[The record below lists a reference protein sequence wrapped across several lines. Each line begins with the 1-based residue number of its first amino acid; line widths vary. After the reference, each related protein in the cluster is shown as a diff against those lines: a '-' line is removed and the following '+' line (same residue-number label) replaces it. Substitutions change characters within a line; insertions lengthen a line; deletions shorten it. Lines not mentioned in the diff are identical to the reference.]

1 MNGFNEEQVMQLIE
15 AYEKQC
21 MIIEELT
28 LRLSIFEEAAL
39 KSKKETIEL
48 HQELAKVKNELEELH
63 KMNEEHKTENTDM
76 PC

>member
-48 HQELAKVKNELEELH
+48 HQELAKMKNELEEFH

>member
-39 KSKKETIEL
+39 KSKKENIEL
-48 HQELAKVKNELEELH
+48 HQELAKMKNELEEFH
-63 KMNEEHKTENTDM
+63 RMNEEHETKNTDM

>member
-48 HQELAKVKNELEELH
+48 HQELAKVKNELENLH